1 MSRDPRG
8 WGVTEREPQS
18 LRGEKAGEG
27 ALRGGVAVGITPPED
42 ARHRRGTK
50 RQMAPGRTRL
60 QEPAVKGSRPWVTTG
75 PDAGPEGG
83 LRVGRV
89 VTAGSGA
96 GLVLNPGTPSSP
108 LSVRGLGS
116 RVLQLYAG
124 AGGSCPHP
132 TGYCLHRSGHFWKR
146 GCRSPQLSQI
156 LILQ

>member
-1 MSRDPRG
+1 M
-8 WGVTEREPQS
+8 
-18 LRGEKAGEG
+18 GEWPAGSHPLKTPGTGEG
-27 ALRGGVAVGITPPED
+27 PNVR
-42 ARHRRGTK
+42 
-50 RQMAPGRTRL
+50 MAPGQSRL
-60 QEPAVKGSRPWVTTG
+60 QELAVKGSRPWVAAG
-75 PDAGPEGG
+75 PGAGPERG

-96 GLVLNPGTPSSP
+96 GLALNPGTPSSP

-124 AGGSCPHP
+124 AGGSCPQP

-146 GCRSPQLSQI
+146 VCRSPQLSQI